1 MLRRRRTSR
10 PAPCDSF
17 GTYAAPLRNSVRST
31 ALSQAQTR
39 LNTLT
44 TENAV
49 MSAQL
54 SSSTADVARLTTSND
69 KWQQMCD
76 GRARG

>member
-1 MLRRRRTSR
+1 L
-10 PAPCDSF
+10 
-17 GTYAAPLRNSVRST
+17 
-31 ALSQAQTR
+31 QAQAR

-69 KWQQMCD
+69 KWQQMYD
-76 GRARG
+76 TPALHTAVNRFVMRRSAL

>member
-1 MLRRRRTSR
+1 M
-10 PAPCDSF
+10 
-17 GTYAAPLRNSVRST
+17 

-69 KWQQMCD
+69 KWQQMCGAPAAELYD
-76 GRARG
+76 SDAYVVRVLPRTAGTSHLRAR